1 VVLVKGKQVYT
12 DLSVQSGVAVGS
24 TVIIFREG
32 EELKHPVTG
41 ASLGKA
47 DEEVARARVL
57 EVGDKT
63 SVAELID
70 VKEGE
75 EVRAKDKVKLIRAN

>member
-1 VVLVKGKQVYT
+1 VKGKQVYT
-12 DLSVQSGVAVGS
+12 DLTEASAVVPGN

-41 ASLGKA
+41 APLGRA
-47 DEEVARARVL
+47 DEEVGRARIV
-57 EVGDKT
+57 EVGEKT
-63 SVAELID
+63 SVAEITS

-75 EVRAKDKVKLIRAN
+75 EVRPKDKVKLIRAN